1 MTTQP
6 VTGRPAAQPAGENT
20 RRDRRRS
27 LAAGTISA
35 GILISTL
42 DLTIVN
48 VAFPAIGADFKGASV
63 ADLSWVLNGYAIV
76 FAALL
81 IPAGRFADRFGMK
94 SVFLTGLAVFTI
106 ASGLCAA
113 SGSVAALNAA
123 RVLQA
128 VGAAALGP
136 TSMGLLMV
144 TYGPEQRAKAMRVWA
159 TAAGVA
165 AASGP
170 LVGGVL
176 VNVAWPWIFL
186 VNLPVGVVALIVG
199 AKVLTPG
206 GSGGGQK
213 PAMPDLLGSALLA
226 AAIGLLSLGIV
237 KAPDWGWGSGAVLGS
252 LAGAVV
258 LTVLLLVRSAR
269 HTSPVVDLALL
280 RIRDFSIANIAS
292 ALYYMSFAATVLSVS
307 LWCQNIWGWSALA
320 TGLAMAPGNL
330 MLPFLSVLSGKLVA
344 KIGQVLSIVL
354 GSTVIALGAAW
365 WALAVGVE
373 SNYALGMLPGV
384 LLTRIG
390 MGLSLAPLMGASTRD
405 LPPTSVAT
413 GSGLNNM
420 VRQVGFV
427 LGVSILVVLIGN
439 PGDSG
444 AALTAFRYGWWFTAA
459 ASAATALTALALR
472 PDRPKNT

>member
-6 VTGRPAAQPAGENT
+6 ATGRPVEQSAGKDT

-27 LAAGTISA
+27 LAAATISA
-35 GILISTL
+35 GILVSTL

-48 VAFPAIGADFKGASV
+48 VAFPAIGEDFRGASV
-63 ADLSWVLNGYAIV
+63 ADLSWILNGYAIV

-81 IPAGRFADRFGMK
+81 IPAGRFADRYGMK
-94 SVFLTGLAVFTI
+94 NVFMTGLALFTL
-106 ASGLCAA
+106 ASGLCAM
-113 SGSVAALNAA
+113 SGSVGELNAA

-144 TYGPEQRAKAMRVWA
+144 TYGPEQRARAMRVWA

-176 VNVAWPWIFL
+176 VNVDWPWIFL
-186 VNLPVGVVALIVG
+186 VNLPVGVLALIVG
-199 AKVLTPG
+199 ARVLAPG
-206 GSGGGQK
+206 RAGGGEK
-213 PAMPDLLGSALLA
+213 STMPDLLGSILLA

-237 KAPDWGWGSGAVLGS
+237 KAPDWGWGSGKVLGS
-252 LAGAVV
+252 LAAAVV

-269 HTSPVVDLALL
+269 HASPVVDLALL
-280 RIRDFSIANIAS
+280 RIRDFSISNLAS

-307 LWCQNIWGWSALA
+307 LYCQDIWKWSALA

-344 KIGQVLSIVL
+344 RIGQVLSIVL

-365 WALAVGVE
+365 WAVAVGVE
-373 SNYALGMLPGV
+373 SNYVVGMLPGV

-405 LPPTSVAT
+405 LPPASVAT

-427 LGVSILVVLIGN
+427 LGVSILVVLVGT
-439 PGDSG
+439 PGGSD
-444 AALTAFRYGWWFTAA
+444 AALTAFRHGWWFTAA
-459 ASAATALTALALR
+459 ASAATALTALLLR
-472 PDRPKNT
+472 PDRPKAA